1 MKNLILSLTIFL
13 PIILLAQL
21 HFPETEVVKLTPNAL
36 FNYPQINESSA
47 IVKSRMWNDV
57 FWTLNDSG
65 AKNRIFPINSRGD
78 LYRPAWYDSTQG
90 GVYIGDAVNI
100 DWEDMAV
107 DNHGNLYIAACGNNE
122 NMRRDLAIYI
132 LKDPNPNVTSLT
144 RISQRIDFYFPE
156 QTRFPA
162 DPNNFDCEALFWA
175 KDKLYLLTKHRADT
189 QTHLYR
195 FDAMDPLKDNP
206 VTRIATFDIQ
216 GMVTA
221 ADASLDGEKLAVL
234 TYNAIWLFESDND
247 NYFQGKISWLPIKAK
262 QCEGICFD
270 EETLVITNEQMEI
283 FRIKLE
289 ELIRINK

>member
-1 MKNLILSLTIFL
+1 MKNLIVYIFL
-13 PIILLAQL
+13 LLPLILSAQL
-21 HFPETEVVKLTPNAL
+21 QFPVIQAKELTPYSH
-36 FNYPQINESSA
+36 FNFPQINESSA
-47 IVKSRMWNDV
+47 IVKSRMWEDI

-65 AKNRIFPINSRGD
+65 AKNRIFPINSLGE

-107 DNHGNLYIAACGNNE
+107 DNHGNLYIAACGNND

-144 RISQRIDFYFPE
+144 RISSRIDFYFPE
-156 QTRFPA
+156 QKQYPA
-162 DPNNFDCEALFWA
+162 DLNNFDCEAILWA
-175 KDKLYLLTKHRADT
+175 KEKLYLLTKHRADT
-189 QTHLYR
+189 KTHLYR
-195 FDAMDPLKDNP
+195 FDSMDPLKDNP

-221 ADASLDGEKLAVL
+221 ADASPDGEKLAVL
-234 TYNAIWLFESDND
+234 TYNAIWLFESKNN
-247 NYFQGKISWLPIKAK
+247 NYFQGKISWLPISAK

-283 FRIKLE
+283 FRIKLG
-289 ELIRINK
+289 ELILLNK